1 MTANTPRATRPFYWS
16 VRREVWENRSV
27 YIALLCA
34 AGVGLLAFGFSL
46 RRLAETMRGEHAPI
60 DVVMPYAHI
69 SGLLVLAVFVVGI
82 FYALEALHSERRE
95 RSILFWKSLPVSDAT
110 TVLAKASIPL
120 VLMPV
125 VALVIGVAAE
135 LLMFVLSLVV
145 ALGSGVGVA
154 AVWRE
159 IPLFQLQ
166 IVLLYELVVVAL
178 WHAPI
183 YGWLLLVSG
192 WARRATFL
200 WAFLPPLAVGIFEF
214 IAFHTHHVNWFLGE
228 RLFGFASQA
237 FSRWTPSG
245 TLVDPHMILVAEL
258 TPGRFLAT
266 PGLWVGLVIAA
277 VLIYAAIRMRR
288 YRGPV

>member
-34 AGVGLLAFGFSL
+34 GGLGLLAFGFSL
-46 RRLAETMRGEHAPI
+46 RLLAETMRGEHEPI
-60 DVVMPYAHI
+60 DLVMPYAHI
-69 SGLLVLAVFVVGI
+69 SMLLVFTVFVVGI
-82 FYALEALHSERRE
+82 FYSLEALHSERRE
-95 RSILFWKSLPVSDAT
+95 RSILFWKSLPVSDTT

-120 VLMPV
+120 VLMPA

-135 LLMFVLSLVV
+135 WLMFVLSLVV
-145 ALGSGVGVA
+145 ALGGGVGVA
-154 AVWRE
+154 ALWRE
-159 IPLFQLQ
+159 IPLVQLQ
-166 IVLLYELVVVAL
+166 MVLLYELVVVAL

-214 IAFHTHHVNWFLGE
+214 ITFRTHHVFRLLGD
-228 RLFGFASQA
+228 RLFGFAPQA
-237 FSRWTPSG
+237 FSPWTPSG
-245 TLVDPHMILVAEL
+245 TPVDPHMILLPEL
-258 TPGRFLAT
+258 TPGRFLAS

-277 VLIYAAIRMRR
+277 VLIALAIRMRR
-288 YRGPV
+288 YRDPV

>member
-1 MTANTPRATRPFYWS
+1 MTASTARETRPFYWS

-34 AGVGLLAFGFSL
+34 AGLGLLAFGFSL
-46 RRLAETMRGEHAPI
+46 RMLPEAMRGEHAPVDI
-60 DVVMPYAHI
+60 IMPYAHL
-69 SGLLVLAVFVVGI
+69 SMLLVLTVFVVGV

-120 VLMPV
+120 LLMPALAFV
-125 VALVIGVAAE
+125 VGFAAQ
-135 LLMFVLSLVV
+135 LLMLLLSLVV
-145 ALGSGVGVA
+145 GLGSGVGVV

-166 IVLLYELVVVAL
+166 LVLLYELVVVAL
-178 WHAPI
+178 WHAPV

-200 WAFLPPLAVGIFEF
+200 WAVLPPLAIAIFEF
-214 IAFHTHHVNWFLGE
+214 ITFRTHHVFQLLGA
-228 RLFGFASQA
+228 RLFGFAPRA
-237 FSRWTPSG
+237 FSLISPG
-245 TLVDPHMILVAEL
+245 GEIVDPHMIMLPEL
-258 TPGRFLAT
+258 TLGRYLAS

-277 VLIYAAIRMRR
+277 VLIALTIRMRR
-288 YRGPV
+288 YREPV